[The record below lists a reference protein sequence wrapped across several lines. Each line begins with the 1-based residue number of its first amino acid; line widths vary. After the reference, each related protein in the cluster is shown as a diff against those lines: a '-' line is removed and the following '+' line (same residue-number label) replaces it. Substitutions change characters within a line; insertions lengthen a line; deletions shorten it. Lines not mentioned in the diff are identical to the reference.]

1 MQAVNAGY
9 AEANARM
16 GPYQEV
22 MFEGD
27 KITLDIPKEGI
38 ELENGWTIIPD
49 IYPAVSEILA
59 HHICRLSFLPS
70 WILPL

>member
-1 MQAVNAGY
+1 
-9 AEANARM
+9 M
-16 GPYQEV
+16 GPHQEV

-59 HHICRLSFLPS
+59 HQVVCRLNFHSKLDFATVATL
-70 WILPL
+70 